1 MAIVSTDSTYTF
13 TVTGNR
19 SLTAVFEPL
28 APHYTITVIVD
39 PSAAG
44 TVSGGG
50 YYESGKAVTLT
61 YTAAENYSFT
71 GWYNASG
78 ALISTANPYS
88 FTATADASITAKA
101 TYIPVYVIT
110 AIIDP
115 AEAGTVAGTGSYQ
128 EGAAVTLTAT
138 VNDGYKFTGWKENG
152 AVVSTDNP
160 YTFTAQADKAFTAT
174 FEEHTS
180 RLPAGYTEIEY
191 LHSSGNVGFNTGVT
205 VNFKTSKILLDIMIE
220 SAPSG
225 YSNVINSANDPT
237 NGRLNCFLL
246 NNTNSVWFGFDGG
259 NNTSVSKPLA
269 NQRLTID
276 WSFPDKTFKVGS
288 TTKSFS
294 GTTVTNGGTII
305 ILNNSG
311 AAPTC
316 KLYSFKIYNSST
328 LIKDYVPFVDST
340 GKIGLYDLVGDTPI
354 YDINTGSGTLTAG
367 PAV

>member
-28 APHYTITVIVD
+28 TPHYTITVIVD
-39 PSAAG
+39 PSASG

-78 ALISTANPYS
+78 ALLSTANPYS

-152 AVVSTDNP
+152 TVVSTDNP

-174 FEEHTS
+174 FDEHTS
-180 RLPAGYTEIEY
+180 RLPAGYTELEYIQSDKNSWIQTNIQANFTTRRVVVNIQVGSDITTNESIFGTTPVNNRFFYVLRYSLEKLIYRYSTNYGVYIE
-191 LHSSGNVGFNTGVT
+191 
-205 VNFKTSKILLDIMIE
+205 KDIT
-220 SAPSG
+220 
-225 YSNVINSANDPT
+225 D
-237 NGRLNCFLL
+237 
-246 NNTNSVWFGFDGG
+246 
-259 NNTSVSKPLA
+259 
-269 NQRLTID
+269 QRITID
-276 WSFPDKTFKVGS
+276 WDFPSKYLAVGDYKKTTS
-288 TTKSFS
+288 TSMQTLSSDICFFGPGRS
-294 GTTVTNGGTII
+294 PV
-305 ILNNSG
+305 
-311 AAPTC
+311 A
-316 KLYSFKIYNSST
+316 KLYSAQIYTSGT
-328 LIKDYVPFVDST
+328 LVGDYVPCTNPSGVV
-340 GKIGLYDLVGDTPI
+340 GVYDLVGAKF
-354 YDINTGSGTLTAG
+354 YANAGSGTFTAG

>member
-1 MAIVSTDSTYTF
+1 MAIVSTDTTYTF

-28 APHYTITVIVD
+28 TPHYTITVIVD

-61 YTAAENYSFT
+61 YTAAENYGFT

-78 ALISTANPYS
+78 ALLSTANPYS
-88 FTATADASITAKA
+88 FTATADVSITAKA

-128 EGAAVTLTAT
+128 EGAAVTLTVT

-160 YTFTAQADKAFTAT
+160 YTFTAQADKAFTAA

-180 RLPAGYTEIEY
+180 RLPAGYTELEY
-191 LHSSGNVGFNTGVT
+191 IKSDSHSYIQTDVMADFTTKRTVVDIKAKSYISQTVTERIFGAPTKSPYYFSLYRSNNESVYSRYSSNTGVKRS
-205 VNFKTSKILLDIMIE
+205 VNI
-220 SAPSG
+220 
-225 YSNVINSANDPT
+225 T
-237 NGRLNCFLL
+237 N
-246 NNTNSVWFGFDGG
+246 T
-259 NNTSVSKPLA
+259 
-269 NQRLTID
+269 RLTID
-276 WSFPDKTFKVGS
+276 WDFVNNKLSIGS
-288 TTKSFS
+288 NTYNPGTSKSSIGTNIQIFGESSISANLYSAQIYAS
-294 GTTVTNGGTII
+294 GTLVGNYVPCTNP
-305 ILNNSG
+305 SG
-311 AAPTC
+311 A
-316 KLYSFKIYNSST
+316 
-328 LIKDYVPFVDST
+328 VGV
-340 GKIGLYDLVGDTPI
+340 YDLVSNKFYANAG
-354 YDINTGSGTLTAG
+354 TGTFTAG